1 MFSKSGDFLKKNIV
15 SLLALAFAIITLN
28 ACTESAQPTDEEI
41 EEALEV
47 EIDTSASTL
56 VKFNNTLFSVPSP
69 YEVAFLVKDL
79 GIDYNKEFLN
89 PIDRKHNYT
98 NTFKKGLNLGVYGAD
113 LGYLNIY
120 EQTPDAISYFSV
132 VKVLS
137 QELDISGAFDESI
150 VKRVEKNMG
159 NKDSLLFIISHAYRK
174 ADTYLE
180 NNKRDDIAALI
191 LTGGWVESLHI
202 MSQICQIEKRQEIMN
217 RIGEQKHPLDNLIKI
232 MSPYYNQS
240 EEYSEL
246 IDALIDLAYIFDGID
261 TDYTYIEPEV
271 FPEEK
276 LTIVNSKSNLT
287 FTDDQIKMISEKI
300 NSIRNK
306 IIE

>member
-202 MSQICQIEKRQEIMN
+202 MSKICQIEKRQEIMN

-271 FPEEK
+271 FPGEK